1 MKYLFICIL
10 LMTFLSILFYI
21 LWIKGYL
28 IISRKTAKLF
38 IGSLRNKERC
48 RIKFVSCNGYI
59 KKIIKFKENR
69 TYDFCLKS
77 KVENGLVLAEIWDS
91 NKKILLHLN
100 SDMPSSSI
108 NVDKKCRY
116 YLVLKFEKATGE
128 LELLWN

>member
-1 MKYLFICIL
+1 MKYLFIGIL
-10 LMTFLSILFYI
+10 SMTFFSILFYI

-28 IISRKTAKLF
+28 IMSITTAKLF

>member
-1 MKYLFICIL
+1 MKYLFIGIL
-10 LMTFLSILFYI
+10 LMTFLSIMFYI

-48 RIKFVSCNGYI
+48 RIKFASCNGYI

-100 SDMPSSSI
+100 SDMPNSSI

-116 YLVLKFEKATGE
+116 YLFLKFEKATGE

>member
-1 MKYLFICIL
+1 MKYLFIGTLII
-10 LMTFLSILFYI
+10 TFLSILFYI

-38 IGSLRNKERC
+38 IGSFRNKERC
-48 RIKFVSCNGYI
+48 SIKFVSCNGYI
-59 KKIIKFKENR
+59 KKIVKFKENR

-77 KVENGLVLAEIWDS
+77 KVENGLVFAEIWDS
-91 NKKILLHLN
+91 NKKTLLHLDSN
-100 SDMPSSSI
+100 MPNSSI

-116 YLVLKFEKATGE
+116 YLILKFEKATGE

>member
-1 MKYLFICIL
+1 MKNLFIWIL
-10 LMTFLSILFYI
+10 FMTFLSIMFYI

-48 RIKFVSCNGYI
+48 RIKFASCNGYI
-59 KKIIKFKENR
+59 KKIIKFKGNR

-91 NKKILLHLN
+91 NKKILLGLN

>member
-1 MKYLFICIL
+1 MKNLFIGIL
-10 LMTFLSILFYI
+10 FMTFLSILFYI

-28 IISRKTAKLF
+28 IMSRTTAKLF
-38 IGSLRNKERC
+38 IESFRNKDRC

-77 KVENGLVLAEIWDS
+77 KVENGLVFAEIWDS
-91 NKKILLHLN
+91 NKKVLLHLD
-100 SDMPSSSI
+100 SDMPNSSI

-116 YLVLKFEKATGE
+116 YLFLKFEKATGD

>member
-1 MKYLFICIL
+1 MKNLFIWIL
-10 LMTFLSILFYI
+10 FMTFLSILFYI

-69 TYDFCLKS
+69 TYGFCLKS

-91 NKKILLHLN
+91 NKKMLLGLD
-100 SDMPSSSI
+100 SDMPNSSI

-116 YLVLKFEKATGE
+116 YLILKFEKATGE